1 MIKAGRVEL
10 LSPAGNMDCLIAAV
24 KAGADAV
31 YLAGKRFGA
40 RASADNFDDD
50 ELIKALD
57 HAHTYEKKIYL
68 TLNTLIKEKEW
79 HDIYGF
85 LKPLYEA
92 GLDGIIIQDLGLIGY
107 LKEEFPLLPLHAS
120 TQMTITDV
128 GSVNILK
135 TMGVCR
141 VVTARELSLD
151 EIKKI
156 KQETETE
163 VEVFIHGAMCYSY
176 SGACLFSSYLGG
188 RSGNRGRCAGPCRLP
203 YNGGEYPLSMRDLCL
218 IDNIGE
224 LIEAGV
230 DSFKVEGRLKSPEY
244 VTGVTRTYRECID
257 RYYESGLSKV
267 TNEDKDKLDSLY
279 IRGGYSTGYLHSH
292 NSADM
297 ISIKD
302 PSYKGPS
309 DERVNELT
317 QWVREKDAR
326 LPVNAVASFHVK
338 QPMHLKLIYD
348 NDVIVE
354 AVGEEV
360 EKASNKAA
368 LYDEVADRLRKT
380 GNTPYM
386 VNDLDIDMDDDCF
399 IPVKALNEL
408 RREAIDKLTAVR
420 LGTLHREPATRA
432 GNAENKIGIKTVRYE
447 SSDKADGAMRSD
459 AYPFTDVS
467 VTLVTQLDAVSGH
480 EVDRVYLPYDLIYT
494 KKLSTETLRK
504 LALDNPKTELFI
516 SLPRIER
523 QRSKRYMDSL
533 INYMNETEIC
543 RGMLVKNLE
552 ELDILRK
559 GLDGEVLNRLTLA
572 ADSSLYAW
580 NVHSLKTVLGLFD
593 EMTLPYELNIHEIKD
608 MLDQA
613 DVSALTSDATAGDKI
628 SIAVYGRAPLM
639 ISAGCVKNTYG
650 RCGENKDAFGYI
662 TDRQGMKEPVYNNC
676 VHCYNVIYNAKP
688 TSYHKY
694 ADRLSALGIGRFKI
708 ELTDEDP
715 VTATKIIEYY
725 KDIKR
730 GNDMAFPVDDH
741 TTGHIAK
748 GAI

>member
-1 MIKAGRVEL
+1 MIKADRVEL
-10 LSPAGNMDCLIAAV
+10 LSPAGNMDCLVAAV

-40 RASADNFDDD
+40 RASADNFDDN
-50 ELIKALD
+50 ELISALD
-57 HAHTYEKKIYL
+57 FAHTYEKKIYL
-68 TLNTLIKEKEW
+68 TLNTLIKEREW
-79 HDIYGF
+79 SDIYGF

-107 LKEEFPLLPLHAS
+107 LKEQFPLLPLHAS

-135 TMGVCR
+135 DMGVCR

-151 EIKKI
+151 EIERI
-156 KQETETE
+156 KQETGTE

-203 YNGGEYPLSMRDLCL
+203 YNGGDYPLSMRDLCL

-224 LIEAGV
+224 LIRAGV
-230 DSFKVEGRLKSPEY
+230 DSFKIEGRLKSPEY
-244 VTGVTRTYRECID
+244 VTGVTRVYRECID
-257 RYYESGLSKV
+257 RYYESGISKI
-267 TNEDKDKLDSLY
+267 TNEDKDRLDSLY

-309 DERVNELT
+309 DDRVNELT
-317 QWVREKDAR
+317 QWVRKKDAR
-326 LPVNAVASFHVK
+326 LQISAVASFHVK
-338 QPMHLKLIYD
+338 QPMRLKLTYD

-354 AVGEEV
+354 TVGAEV

-368 LYDEVADRLRKT
+368 LWNEVADRLRKT
-380 GNTPYM
+380 GNTPY
-386 VNDLDIDMDDDCF
+386 VINDLDIDMDEDCF
-399 IPVKALNEL
+399 ISVKALNEL
-408 RREAIDKLTAVR
+408 RREAIDKLTSVR
-420 LGTLHREPATRA
+420 LGALRRGALSKKDDA
-432 GNAENKIGIKTVRYE
+432 DNVTVRHAM
-447 SSDKADGAMRSD
+447 SDKSYAVMRTEVHS
-459 AYPFTDVS
+459 FTDVS
-467 VTLVTQLDAVSGH
+467 VTLPSQLDAVSGH
-480 EVDRVYLPYDLIYT
+480 EVDRVYVPYDLIYT
-494 KKLSTETLRK
+494 EKISTETLINFSIK
-504 LALDNPKTELFI
+504 NPGTDIFI

-523 QRSKRYMDSL
+523 HRSKRYMDDL
-533 INYMNETEIC
+533 TAFVNETEFC
-543 RGMLVKNLE
+543 KGLLVKNLE
-552 ELDILRK
+552 ELDILRN
-559 GLDGEVLNRLTLA
+559 GLNEDVLKSLTLT
-572 ADSSLYAW
+572 ADNSLYAW
-580 NVHSLKTVLGLFD
+580 NARSLKTVLGLFD
-593 EMTLPYELNIHEIKD
+593 EMTLPYELNIHELED
-608 MLDQA
+608 MLTMDCPA
-613 DVSALTSDATAGDKI
+613 DRI

-650 RCGENKDAFGYI
+650 KCGEKKDAFSLI

-708 ELTDEDP
+708 ELTDEDSA
-715 VTATKIIEYY
+715 TAAEIIDYY
-725 KDIKR
+725 IDQKR
-730 GNDMAFPVDDH
+730 GKDTAFPVADY
-741 TTGHIAK
+741 TAGHIAK